1 MIPTLHHQK
10 ESTVRTS
17 NHKPDPGSAC
27 KGPGLL
33 HEADV
38 GSGER
43 TPAQHETDQMIREIP
58 PRGSQHDAGKA
69 GNQPSG
75 HGDSAKP

>member
-1 MIPTLHHQK
+1 M
-10 ESTVRTS
+10 RTS
-17 NHKPDPGSAC
+17 DHKPDPGSSC

-58 PRGSQHDAGKA
+58 PRGGQQDAGKSGSEA
-69 GNQPSG
+69 PSQG
-75 HGDSAKP
+75 GSAKR

>member
-1 MIPTLHHQK
+1 MIPTFTTK
-10 ESTVRTS
+10 ESIMRTTD
-17 NHKPDPGSAC
+17 HKPDPGSAC

-58 PRGSQHDAGKA
+58 PRGSQQDAGQA
-69 GNQPSG
+69 VSQQSG
-75 HGDSAKP
+75 KGESAKP

>member
-1 MIPTLHHQK
+1 M
-10 ESTVRTS
+10 RTS
-17 NHKPDPGSAC
+17 DHKPDPGCGC

-58 PRGSQHDAGKA
+58 PRGSHQDVGKA
-69 GNQPSG
+69 GSEGSG
-75 HGDSAKP
+75 QGGAGKR

>member
-1 MIPTLHHQK
+1 M
-10 ESTVRTS
+10 RTTD
-17 NHKPDPGSAC
+17 HKPDPGAAC

-58 PRGSQHDAGKA
+58 PRGSQQDAGQAGTQQSGKA
-69 GNQPSG
+69 ESP
-75 HGDSAKP
+75 KP